1 MIEIHDVTK
10 YYGRVRALHDVSFDV
25 PQGEVVGLLGPN
37 GSGKTTLMRIL
48 TGFFPPTSGQVR
60 VGGLSLSDAP
70 LQVRDQIGYLPEN
83 VVLYPD
89 MSVRAFLRFCAR
101 VKLGNALER
110 LAEVA
115 RVLTQCRLEDVA
127 GRRIGALSK
136 GYRQRVG
143 LAQALLGA
151 PRVLILDEPTVGLD
165 PHQVIEMRALI
176 KGLAGETTVLL
187 SSHILSEVGLTCQ
200 RVVIIDKGRIIAQ
213 DRPDSLRPG
222 AGDDADVRPSP
233 RAARR
238 GPDRG
243 VARAA
248 RGQRGR
254 AARRPR
260 RGKRGRCFH
269 RRGAGRRPRLRARVA
284 RPERGPRNRAGGR
297 GARLGPGRVAT
308 GHAEPGGTVRAP
320 HRRIPG
326 SLDRPALGKEGP

>member
-1 MIEIHDVTK
+1 MIEIHNVTK

-115 RVLTQCRLEDVA
+115 RVLSQCHLEDVA
-127 GRRIGALSK
+127 GRRIGTLSK

-213 DRPDSLRPG
+213 DRPDSL
-222 AGDDADVRPSP
+222 DALVQGTTRTF
-233 RAARR
+233 
-238 GPDRG
+238 
-243 VARAA
+243 V
-248 RGQRGR
+248 
-254 AARRPR
+254 
-260 RGKRGRCFH
+260 
-269 RRGAGRRPRLRARVA
+269 RLRAPQAADLTEALRALPGVSEVVPRDGHAAENAGAASTDAAPDDGRAFVLVSRDRSVA
-284 RPERGPRNRAGGR
+284 REIAQAVVEHGWDLVELRPVTLSLEELFV
-297 GARLGPGRVAT
+297 RLT
-308 GHAEPGGTVRAP
+308 GESQAA
-320 HRRIPG
+320 
-326 SLDRPALGKEGP
+326 

>member
-1 MIEIHDVTK
+1 MIEIHNVTK

-101 VKLGNALER
+101 VKLGNAMER

-115 RVLTQCRLEDVA
+115 RVLSQCRLEDVA

-213 DRPDSLRPG
+213 DRPDSL
-222 AGDDADVRPSP
+222 DALVQGTTRTF
-233 RAARR
+233 
-238 GPDRG
+238 
-243 VARAA
+243 V
-248 RGQRGR
+248 
-254 AARRPR
+254 
-260 RGKRGRCFH
+260 
-269 RRGAGRRPRLRARVA
+269 RLRAPQAADLTEALRALPGVSEVVLRDGHAAESAGTVSADATPDDGRAFVLVSRDRSVA
-284 RPERGPRNRAGGR
+284 REIAQAVVEHGWDLIELRPVTLSLEELFV
-297 GARLGPGRVAT
+297 RLT
-308 GHAEPGGTVRAP
+308 GESQAA
-320 HRRIPG
+320 
-326 SLDRPALGKEGP
+326 

>member
-1 MIEIHDVTK
+1 MIEIHNVTK

-115 RVLTQCRLEDVA
+115 RVLSQCRLEDVA
-127 GRRIGALSK
+127 GRRIGTLSK

-143 LAQALLGA
+143 LAQALLGS

-213 DRPDSLRPG
+213 DRPDSL
-222 AGDDADVRPSP
+222 DALVQGTTRTF
-233 RAARR
+233 
-238 GPDRG
+238 
-243 VARAA
+243 V
-248 RGQRGR
+248 
-254 AARRPR
+254 
-260 RGKRGRCFH
+260 
-269 RRGAGRRPRLRARVA
+269 RLRAPQAADLTEALRALPGVSEVVLRDGHAAESAGTVSADATPDDGRAFVLVSRDRSVA
-284 RPERGPRNRAGGR
+284 REIAQAVVEHGWDLIELRPVTLSLEELFV
-297 GARLGPGRVAT
+297 RLT
-308 GHAEPGGTVRAP
+308 GESQAA
-320 HRRIPG
+320 
-326 SLDRPALGKEGP
+326 

>member
-1 MIEIHDVTK
+1 MIEIHNVTK

-110 LAEVA
+110 PAEVA

-213 DRPDSLRPG
+213 DRPDSL
-222 AGDDADVRPSP
+222 DALV
-233 RAARR
+233 
-238 GPDRG
+238 
-243 VARAA
+243 
-248 RGQRGR
+248 QEIGR
-254 AARRPR
+254 A
-260 RGKRGRCFH
+260 H
-269 RRGAGRRPRLRARVA
+269 V
-284 RPERGPRNRAGGR
+284 
-297 GARLGPGRVAT
+297 
-308 GHAEPGGTVRAP
+308 
-320 HRRIPG
+320 
-326 SLDRPALGKEGP
+326 

>member
-1 MIEIHDVTK
+1 MIEIHNVTK

-115 RVLTQCRLEDVA
+115 RVLTQCSLEDVA

-213 DRPDSLRPG
+213 DRPDSL
-222 AGDDADVRPSP
+222 DALVQGTTRTF
-233 RAARR
+233 
-238 GPDRG
+238 
-243 VARAA
+243 V
-248 RGQRGR
+248 
-254 AARRPR
+254 
-260 RGKRGRCFH
+260 
-269 RRGAGRRPRLRARVA
+269 RLRAPQAADLTEALRALPGVSEVVVRDGHAAESAGTVSADATPDDGRAFVLVSRDRSVA
-284 RPERGPRNRAGGR
+284 REIAQAVVEHGWDLVELRPVTLSLEELFV
-297 GARLGPGRVAT
+297 RLT
-308 GHAEPGGTVRAP
+308 GESQAA
-320 HRRIPG
+320 
-326 SLDRPALGKEGP
+326 

>member
-1 MIEIHDVTK
+1 MIEIHNVTK

-101 VKLGNALER
+101 VKLGNAMER

-115 RVLTQCRLEDVA
+115 RVLSQCRLEDVA

-213 DRPDSLRPG
+213 DRPDSL
-222 AGDDADVRPSP
+222 DALVQGTTRTF
-233 RAARR
+233 
-238 GPDRG
+238 
-243 VARAA
+243 V
-248 RGQRGR
+248 
-254 AARRPR
+254 
-260 RGKRGRCFH
+260 
-269 RRGAGRRPRLRARVA
+269 RLRAPQAADLTEALRALPGVSEVVVRDGHAAESAGAASTDGAPDDGRAFVLVSRDRSVA
-284 RPERGPRNRAGGR
+284 REIAQAVVEHGWELVELRPVTLSLEELFV
-297 GARLGPGRVAT
+297 RLT
-308 GHAEPGGTVRAP
+308 GESQAA
-320 HRRIPG
+320 
-326 SLDRPALGKEGP
+326 

>member
-1 MIEIHDVTK
+1 MIEIHNVTK

-115 RVLTQCRLEDVA
+115 RVLSQCRLEDVA

-143 LAQALLGA
+143 LAQALLGS

-213 DRPDSLRPG
+213 DRPDSL
-222 AGDDADVRPSP
+222 DALVQGTTRTF
-233 RAARR
+233 
-238 GPDRG
+238 
-243 VARAA
+243 V
-248 RGQRGR
+248 
-254 AARRPR
+254 
-260 RGKRGRCFH
+260 
-269 RRGAGRRPRLRARVA
+269 RLRAPQAADLTEALRALPGVSEVVVRDGHAAESAGTVSADATPDDGRAFVLVSRDRSVA
-284 RPERGPRNRAGGR
+284 REIAQAVVEHGWDLIELRPVTLSLEELFV
-297 GARLGPGRVAT
+297 RLT
-308 GHAEPGGTVRAP
+308 GESQAA
-320 HRRIPG
+320 
-326 SLDRPALGKEGP
+326 

>member
-1 MIEIHDVTK
+1 MIEIHNVTK

-48 TGFFPPTSGQVR
+48 TGFFPPTSGRVR

-115 RVLTQCRLEDVA
+115 RVLSQCRLEDVA
-127 GRRIGALSK
+127 GRRIGTLSK

-213 DRPDSLRPG
+213 DRPDSL
-222 AGDDADVRPSP
+222 DALVQGTTRTF
-233 RAARR
+233 
-238 GPDRG
+238 
-243 VARAA
+243 V
-248 RGQRGR
+248 
-254 AARRPR
+254 
-260 RGKRGRCFH
+260 
-269 RRGAGRRPRLRARVA
+269 RLRAPQAADLTEALRALPGVSEVVPRDGHAAENAGAASTDAAPDDGRAFVLVSRDRNVA
-284 RPERGPRNRAGGR
+284 REIAQAVVEHGWDLVELRPVTLSLEELFV
-297 GARLGPGRVAT
+297 RLT
-308 GHAEPGGTVRAP
+308 GESQAA
-320 HRRIPG
+320 
-326 SLDRPALGKEGP
+326 

>member
-1 MIEIHDVTK
+1 MIEIHNVTK

-115 RVLTQCRLEDVA
+115 RVLSQCRLEDVA

-213 DRPDSLRPG
+213 DRPDSL
-222 AGDDADVRPSP
+222 DALVQGTTRTF
-233 RAARR
+233 
-238 GPDRG
+238 
-243 VARAA
+243 V
-248 RGQRGR
+248 
-254 AARRPR
+254 
-260 RGKRGRCFH
+260 
-269 RRGAGRRPRLRARVA
+269 RLRAPQAADLTEALRALPGVSEVVVRDGHAAESAGTVSADATPDDGRAFVLVSRDRSVA
-284 RPERGPRNRAGGR
+284 REIAQAVVEHGWDLIELRPVTLSLEELFV
-297 GARLGPGRVAT
+297 RLT
-308 GHAEPGGTVRAP
+308 GESQAA
-320 HRRIPG
+320 
-326 SLDRPALGKEGP
+326 

>member
-1 MIEIHDVTK
+1 MIEIHNVTK

-101 VKLGNALER
+101 VKLGNAMER

-213 DRPDSLRPG
+213 DRPDSL
-222 AGDDADVRPSP
+222 DALVQGTTRTF
-233 RAARR
+233 
-238 GPDRG
+238 
-243 VARAA
+243 V
-248 RGQRGR
+248 
-254 AARRPR
+254 
-260 RGKRGRCFH
+260 
-269 RRGAGRRPRLRARVA
+269 RLRAPHAADLTEALRALPGVSEVVPSDGHAAESAGAASTDAAPDDGRAFVLVSRDRSVA
-284 RPERGPRNRAGGR
+284 REIAQAVVERGWDLVELRPVTLSLEELFV
-297 GARLGPGRVAT
+297 RLT
-308 GHAEPGGTVRAP
+308 GESQAA
-320 HRRIPG
+320 
-326 SLDRPALGKEGP
+326 